1 MLNITPHIWVPRCES
16 DCTMY
21 CVFCFLQQN
30 TTGECRKGS
39 QYLKTGMLRL
49 IFLYKSRKS
58 LSSYMVLS
66 YKIPFLCQAYN
77 TPKVVTLC
85 ETYSN
90 LTYYRDLSCTNCV
103 AVGYYYNTKSNYT
116 EYVHPTFPEVYVL
129 QVSA

>member
-1 MLNITPHIWVPRCES
+1 
-16 DCTMY
+16 
-21 CVFCFLQQN
+21 
-30 TTGECRKGS
+30 
-39 QYLKTGMLRL
+39 MLRL

-129 QVSA
+129 QVSAWFHFFEGFRTGEYLIPYWKGTSHNTGNTRMRCASWVYRFFGK